1 MSLKHVLI
9 TGWQYLRAFAILYLC
24 LIIGNLL
31 STLLPF
37 SVPGSIIGM
46 LILFVLLALQIVPA
60 HWAQPGCSILLKN
73 MTLLFVPIGIG
84 IMNYYSQLSEQL
96 VPILVACFIS
106 TLVIMVVV
114 AFSSN
119 YIHRERQIVGVKP
132 DGVPLPPEEP
142 TNIPTDI
149 TTDNQQDKGNGKC

>member
-1 MSLKHVLI
+1 MSLKQVLI
-9 TGWQYLRAFAILYLC
+9 TGWQYLRAFVILYLC

-46 LILFVLLALQIVPA
+46 LILFVLLALQIIPA
-60 HWAQPGCSILLKN
+60 HWAQPGCSLLLKN

-84 IMNYYSQLSEQL
+84 IMNYYSQLSQQL

-106 TLVIMVVV
+106 TLVVMVVV
-114 AFSSN
+114 AFSSH
-119 YIHRERQIVGVKP
+119 YIHKERQIVGAKP
-132 DGVPLPPEEP
+132 DEVPLPPEEP
-142 TNIPTDI
+142 TKIP
-149 TTDNQQDKGNGKC
+149 TDNQQDKGNGKC